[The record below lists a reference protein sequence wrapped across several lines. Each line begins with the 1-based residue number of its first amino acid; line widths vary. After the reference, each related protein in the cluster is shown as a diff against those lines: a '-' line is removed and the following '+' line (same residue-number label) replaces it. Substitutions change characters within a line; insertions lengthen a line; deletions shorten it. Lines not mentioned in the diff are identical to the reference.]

1 MNATYPR
8 IRHVEFMWRFSCKP
22 FACSQFSGGRVLLPS
37 RKTQLPAYAF
47 RSQDRLGWNLAP
59 GTGPFQP
66 ATDGWPHFR
75 PTTIDFFTAQSH
87 SQFLTCTRIGVPTGS
102 RLAFPAFPAKFCS
115 LPGGHSEAFRTLLVT
130 APDAVPAL
138 GSCDTSSM
146 PPDSGTYNRQ
156 CGHDLRNV
164 VAVRGFFTGS
174 SCSDNFPENHQSRDS
189 GQHRA

>member
-1 MNATYPR
+1 MLSPSVPPLAKQCCGSNFSM
-8 IRHVEFMWRFSCKP
+8 VCSEFCLIGVWVWQR
-22 FACSQFSGGRVLLPS
+22 SGPGIGS
-37 RKTQLPAYAF
+37 GLPAKQATAARTVF
-47 RSQDRLGWNLAP
+47 DWWAQDDANPSGIL
-59 GTGPFQP
+59 
-66 ATDGWPHFR
+66 H
-75 PTTIDFFTAQSH
+75 
-87 SQFLTCTRIGVPTGS
+87 RIGVPTGS

-115 LPGGHSEAFRTLLVT
+115 LPGGHREPFRTLFVT

-138 GSCDTSSM
+138 SSCDTSSM

-189 GQHRA
+189 GQHCA